1 MAFSYP
7 VTLNLTNRSCTVV
20 GGGIVALR
28 KVKSL
33 LEEGAKVKVISPEL
47 CEELAVLHQG
57 YQNEQNDNFVW
68 INEPVRDD
76 LLCGSFLV
84 IAATDNR
91 AVNHQVA
98 MWCEANQVLVNVVDS
113 REESSFTVNAAVK
126 RGDLLIAISTDG
138 ASPAVSRSIRMQLEA
153 QFGEEYAVMLEIME
167 QARKEALRT
176 IPDEKKRREFLQRLA
191 EMNLQDL
198 LKIETKEEVQKR
210 VELCLSSYWA

>member
-1 MAFSYP
+1 MKNTARVYI
-7 VTLNLTNRSCTVV
+7 T
-20 GGGIVALR
+20 
-28 KVKSL
+28 
-33 LEEGAKVKVISPEL
+33 
-47 CEELAVLHQG
+47 
-57 YQNEQNDNFVW
+57 
-68 INEPVRDD
+68 
-76 LLCGSFLV
+76 
-84 IAATDNR
+84 R

-98 MWCEANQVLVNVVDS
+98 MWCEVNQVLVNVVDS

-138 ASPAVSRSIRMQLEA
+138 ASPAVSKSIRMQLEA

-167 QARKEALRT
+167 QARKEAMRT

-191 EMNLQDL
+191 GMNLQDL